1 MHSRVEK
8 KDDRFLFNQKGRE
21 QLKADLAE
29 ENFKRRT
36 CSFYRYILIDDPQV
50 LRDELYKD
58 WFDLRILGRVYIAT
72 EGINAQISVPEPQW
86 DQFLETLNSRA
97 VLTSMLLKHAVREGQ
112 SFIKL
117 AIRVKQE
124 IVAYN
129 IPADQ
134 YDMNHVGGYLST
146 DEFNKA
152 IDNPDSVVVD
162 MRNYYE
168 SEVGHFK
175 TAVLPDVET
184 SRDLLP
190 HVKNL
195 LKGQEEKEVLL
206 YCTGGIR
213 CEKASAYLLHHGFKN
228 VKQLTGGIIQ
238 YAHDVKAQQL
248 DSKFIGSNFV
258 FDDRLEERITA
269 YVISVCHQC
278 GTSCDAHTDCLNQAC
293 HILFIQCPDCKTT
306 FNGCCSTAC
315 QEFAA
320 LPLEEQRLL
329 RKDLEKV
336 VSKTVHTDRVKP
348 RLTQ

>member
-1 MHSRVEK
+1 MHSRVKK
-8 KDDRFLFNQKGRE
+8 KDDRFLFNQKDRE

-36 CSFYRYILIDDPQV
+36 CSFYRYILIDDPHV

-58 WFDLRILGRVYIAT
+58 WFNLRILGRVYIAT

-86 DQFLETLNSRA
+86 DQFLETLNSRS
-97 VLTSMLLKHAVREGQ
+97 VLTSMPLKHAVREGQ

-117 AIRVKQE
+117 VIRVKQE

-146 DEFNKA
+146 GEFNKA

-168 SEVGHFK
+168 REVGHFK

-228 VKQLTGGIIQ
+228 VKQLEGGVIQ

-269 YVISVCHQC
+269 DVISVCHQC
-278 GTSCDAHTDCLNQAC
+278 GMACDTHTDCMNQAC
-293 HILFIQCPDCKTT
+293 HILFIQCPDCKTA
-306 FNGCCSTAC
+306 FNGCCSAAC

-320 LPLEEQRLL
+320 LPLEKQWLL
-329 RKDLEKV
+329 RKDPEKV
-336 VSKTVHTDRVKP
+336 VSKTVHTARVKP

>member
-1 MHSRVEK
+1 MHSRVKK
-8 KDDRFLFNQKGRE
+8 KDDRFLFNQKDRE

-36 CSFYRYILIDDPQV
+36 CSFYRYILIDDPHV

-86 DQFLETLNSRA
+86 DQFLETLNSRS
-97 VLTSMLLKHAVREGQ
+97 VLTSMPLKHAVREGQ

-146 DEFNKA
+146 GEFNKA

-228 VKQLTGGIIQ
+228 VKQLEGGVIQ

-269 YVISVCHQC
+269 DVISVCHQC
-278 GTSCDAHTDCLNQAC
+278 GMACDTHTDCMNQAC
-293 HILFIQCPDCKTT
+293 HICLFSAQIARQPLMVVVQLHAR
-306 FNGCCSTAC
+306 N
-315 QEFAA
+315 
-320 LPLEEQRLL
+320 LPHYR
-329 RKDLEKV
+329 
-336 VSKTVHTDRVKP
+336 
-348 RLTQ
+348 

>member
-8 KDDRFLFNQKGRE
+8 KDDRFLFNQKSRE

-36 CSFYRYILIDDPQV
+36 CSFYCYILIDDPQS

-58 WFDLRILGRVYIAT
+58 WFDLSILGRVYIAA
-72 EGINAQISVPEPQW
+72 EGINAQISVPEQHW

-97 VLTSMLLKHAVREGQ
+97 VLTKMPLKHAVQEGQ
-112 SFIKL
+112 SFLKL
-117 AIRVKQE
+117 AIRIKQD
-124 IVAYN
+124 IVAFN
-129 IPADQ
+129 IPANQ
-134 YDMNHVGGYLST
+134 YDMSHVGEHLNAA
-146 DEFNKA
+146 EFNEA
-152 IDNPDSVVVD
+152 IDNPDSIVVD

-175 TAVLPDVET
+175 TAITPDVET
-184 SRDLLP
+184 SRELLP
-190 HVKNL
+190 QVRNL

-238 YAHDVKAQQL
+238 YAHDIREQQL

-258 FDDRLEERITA
+258 SDDRLEERITA
-269 YVISVCHQC
+269 DVISVCHQC
-278 GTSCDAHTDCLNQAC
+278 RTACDTHTDCMNQAC
-293 HILFIQCPDCKTT
+293 HILFIQWPYCKAAY
-306 FNGCCSTAC
+306 NGCCSPEC

-320 LPLEEQRLL
+320 LPLEEQRIL
-329 RKDLEKV
+329 RKDPEKV
-336 VSKTVHTDRVKP
+336 VSKTVHTARVKP
-348 RLTQ
+348 RLT

>member
-1 MHSRVEK
+1 MHSRVKK
-8 KDDRFLFNQKGRE
+8 KDDRFLFNQKDRE

-36 CSFYRYILIDDPQV
+36 CSFYRYIFIDDPQV

-58 WFDLRILGRVYIAT
+58 WFNLRILGRVYIAT

-86 DQFLETLNSRA
+86 DQFLETLNSRS
-97 VLTSMLLKHAVREGQ
+97 VLTSMPLKHAVREGQ

-146 DEFNKA
+146 GEFNKA

-228 VKQLTGGIIQ
+228 VKQLEGGVIQ

-269 YVISVCHQC
+269 DVISVCHQC
-278 GTSCDAHTDCLNQAC
+278 GMACDTHTDCMNQAC
-293 HILFIQCPDCKTT
+293 HILFIQCPDCKTA
-306 FNGCCSTAC
+306 FNGCCSAAC

-320 LPLEEQRLL
+320 LPQEKQWLL
-329 RKDLEKV
+329 RKDPEKV
-336 VSKTVHTDRVKP
+336 VSKTVHTARVKP

>member
-1 MHSRVEK
+1 MHSRVKK
-8 KDDRFLFNQKGRE
+8 KDDRFLFNQKDRE

-36 CSFYRYILIDDPQV
+36 CSFYRYIFIDDPQV

-58 WFDLRILGRVYIAT
+58 WFNLRILGRVYIAT

-86 DQFLETLNSRA
+86 DQFLETLNSRS
-97 VLTSMLLKHAVREGQ
+97 VLTSMPLKHAVREGQ

-117 AIRVKQE
+117 VIRVKQE

-146 DEFNKA
+146 GEFNKA

-206 YCTGGIR
+206 YFTGGIR

-228 VKQLTGGIIQ
+228 VKQLEGGVIQ

-269 YVISVCHQC
+269 DVISVCHQC
-278 GTSCDAHTDCLNQAC
+278 GMACDTHTDCMNQAC
-293 HILFIQCPDCKTT
+293 HILFIQCPDCKTA
-306 FNGCCSTAC
+306 FNGCCSAAC

-320 LPLEEQRLL
+320 LPQEKQWLL
-329 RKDLEKV
+329 RKDPEKV
-336 VSKTVHTDRVKP
+336 VSKTVHTARVKP

>member
-1 MHSRVEK
+1 MQSGVEK
-8 KDDRFLFNQKGRE
+8 KDDRFLFNQKSRE

-29 ENFKRRT
+29 ENFQRKT

-58 WFDLRILGRVYIAT
+58 WFDLRILGRVYIAA
-72 EGINAQISVPEPQW
+72 EGINAQLSVPEPRW

-97 VLTSMLLKHAVREGQ
+97 VLSSMPVKHAIQEGQ
-112 SFIKL
+112 PFIKL
-117 AIRVKQE
+117 AVRVKQE
-124 IVAYN
+124 IVAYK

-134 YDMNHVGGYLST
+134 YDMNHIGEHLNAV
-146 DEFNKA
+146 EFNEA
-152 IDNPDSVVVD
+152 LNNPDSIVVD

-175 TAVLPDVET
+175 TAITPDVET
-184 SRDLLP
+184 SRELLP

-213 CEKASAYLLHHGFKN
+213 CEKASAYLQHHGFKN
-228 VKQLTGGIIQ
+228 VKQLEGGVIQ
-238 YAHDVKAQQL
+238 YAHDVKTQQL

-269 YVISVCHQC
+269 DVISVCHQC
-278 GTSCDAHTDCLNQAC
+278 GTACDTHTDCMNQAC
-293 HILFIQCPDCKTT
+293 HILFIQCPDCKTA
-306 FNGCCSTAC
+306 FDGCCSVAC

-320 LPLEEQRLL
+320 LPFEEQWLL
-329 RKDLEKV
+329 RKDPEKV
-336 VSKTVHTDRVKP
+336 VSKTVHTAKVKP
-348 RLTQ
+348 RLIE

>member
-8 KDDRFLFNQKGRE
+8 KDDRFLFNQKSRE

-36 CSFYRYILIDDPQV
+36 CSFYCYILIDDPQS

-58 WFDLRILGRVYIAT
+58 WFDLRILGRVYIAA
-72 EGINAQISVPEPQW
+72 EGINAQISVPEPHW
-86 DQFLETLNSRA
+86 DQFLETLNSRV
-97 VLTSMLLKHAVREGQ
+97 VLAKIPLKHAVQEGQ
-112 SFIKL
+112 SFLKL

-129 IPADQ
+129 ISANE
-134 YDMNHVGGYLST
+134 YDMSHVGEHLNAA
-146 DEFNKA
+146 EFNEA
-152 IDNPDSVVVD
+152 MDNPDSIVVD

-168 SEVGHFK
+168 SEVGRFK
-175 TAVLPDVET
+175 TAITPDVET
-184 SRDLLP
+184 SRELLP
-190 HVKNL
+190 QVRHL
-195 LKGQEEKEVLL
+195 LKGQQDKEVLL

-213 CEKASAYLLHHGFKN
+213 CEKASSYLLHHGFKN

-238 YAHDVKAQQL
+238 YTHDVKEQHL
-248 DSKFIGSNFV
+248 ESKFIGSNFV

-269 YVISVCHQC
+269 DVIGVCHQC
-278 GTSCDAHTDCLNQAC
+278 GTSCDTHTDCMNQAC
-293 HILFIQCPDCKTT
+293 HILFIQCPDCSTT

-315 QEFAA
+315 KEFAA
-320 LPLEEQRLL
+320 LPLEEQRVL
-329 RKDLEKV
+329 RKDPEKV
-336 VSKTVHTDRVKP
+336 VSKTVHTARVKP

>member
-1 MHSRVEK
+1 MHSPVK
-8 KDDRFLFNQKGRE
+8 NKDDRFLFNQKSRE

-36 CSFYRYILIDDPQV
+36 CSFYCYILIDDPQS

-58 WFDLRILGRVYIAT
+58 WFDLSILGRVYIAA
-72 EGINAQISVPEPQW
+72 EGINAQISVPEPHW
-86 DQFLETLNSRA
+86 YQFLETLNSRA
-97 VLTSMLLKHAVREGQ
+97 VLTSMSLKHAVQEGQ
-112 SFIKL
+112 SFLKL
-117 AIRVKQE
+117 AIRIKQE

-129 IPADQ
+129 IPANQ
-134 YDMNHVGGYLST
+134 YDMSHVGEHLNAA
-146 DEFNKA
+146 EFNKA
-152 IDNPDSVVVD
+152 IDNPDSIVVD

-175 TAVLPDVET
+175 TAITPNVET
-184 SRDLLP
+184 SRELLP
-190 HVKNL
+190 QVKHL
-195 LKGQEEKEVLL
+195 LKGQEDKEVLL

-213 CEKASAYLLHHGFKN
+213 CEKASSYLLHHGFKN

-238 YAHDVKAQQL
+238 YTHDVKEQQL

-269 YVISVCHQC
+269 DIIGVCHQC
-278 GTSCDAHTDCLNQAC
+278 GTACDTHTDCMNQAC
-293 HILFIQCPDCKTT
+293 HILFIQCPGCKAVY
-306 FNGCCSTAC
+306 NGCCSSEC

-320 LPLEEQRLL
+320 LPLEEQRIL
-329 RKDLEKV
+329 RKDPEKV
-336 VSKTVHTDRVKP
+336 VSKTVHTARVKP

>member
-8 KDDRFLFNQKGRE
+8 KYDRFLFNQKSRE

-29 ENFKRRT
+29 EDFARRT
-36 CSFYRYILIDDPQV
+36 CSFYRYIHIVDPQV

-58 WFDLRILGRVYIAT
+58 WFDLRILGRVYIAA
-72 EGINAQISVPEPQW
+72 EGINAQISVPEPHW
-86 DQFLETLNSRA
+86 DQFLETLNSRG
-97 VLTSMLLKHAVREGQ
+97 VLAKIPLKHAVQEGQ
-112 SFIKL
+112 SFLKL

-129 IPADQ
+129 ISANE
-134 YDMNHVGGYLST
+134 YDMSQVGEHVNAA
-146 DEFNKA
+146 EFNEA
-152 IDNPDSVVVD
+152 MDNPDSIVVD

-168 SEVGHFK
+168 SEVGRFK
-175 TAVLPDVET
+175 TAITPDVET
-184 SRDLLP
+184 SRELLP
-190 HVKNL
+190 QVRHL
-195 LKGQEEKEVLL
+195 LKGQEDKEVLL

-238 YAHDVKAQQL
+238 YTHDVKEQHL
-248 DSKFIGSNFV
+248 ESKFIGSNFV

-269 YVISVCHQC
+269 DVIGVCHQC
-278 GTSCDAHTDCLNQAC
+278 GTSCDTHTDCMNQSC
-293 HILFIQCPDCKTT
+293 HILFIQCPDCSTT

-320 LPLEEQRLL
+320 LPLDEQRIL
-329 RKDLEKV
+329 RKDPEKV
-336 VSKTVHTDRVKP
+336 VSKTVHTTKVKP
-348 RLTQ
+348 RLTK

>member
-1 MHSRVEK
+1 MHSHVKK
-8 KDDRFLFNQKGRE
+8 KDDRFLFNQKDRE
-21 QLKADLAE
+21 QLKVDLIE
-29 ENFKRRT
+29 EDFARRT
-36 CSFYRYILIDDPQV
+36 CSFYRYIHINDPQA
-50 LRDELYKD
+50 LRDELYKE

-72 EGINAQISVPEPQW
+72 EGINAQISVPEPRW

-97 VLTSMLLKHAVREGQ
+97 VLTSMPLKHAVQEGQ
-112 SFIKL
+112 SFLKL
-117 AIRVKQE
+117 AIRIKQE

-129 IPADQ
+129 IPSNQ
-134 YDMNHVGGYLST
+134 YDMSRVGEHVNAA
-146 DEFNKA
+146 EFNEA
-152 IDNPDSVVVD
+152 IDNPNSIVVD

-175 TAVLPDVET
+175 TAFTPNVET

-190 HVKNL
+190 QVRNL

-213 CEKASAYLLHHGFKN
+213 CEKASAYLLHHGFNN

-238 YAHDVKAQQL
+238 YAHDIKEQHL

-258 FDDRLEERITA
+258 FDGRLEERITTDI
-269 YVISVCHQC
+269 ISFCHQC
-278 GTSCDAHTDCLNQAC
+278 DTACDTHTDCMNQAC
-293 HILFIQCPDCKTT
+293 HILFIQCPDCKAAY
-306 FNGCCSTAC
+306 NGCCSAEC

-329 RKDLEKV
+329 RKDPEKV
-336 VSKTVHTDRVKP
+336 VSKTVQTDRVKP
-348 RLTQ
+348 RLT

>member
-1 MHSRVEK
+1 MHSRVKK
-8 KDDRFLFNQKGRE
+8 KDDRFLFNQKDRE

-36 CSFYRYILIDDPQV
+36 FSFYRYILIDDPHV

-86 DQFLETLNSRA
+86 DQFLETLNSRS
-97 VLTSMLLKHAVREGQ
+97 VLTSMPLKHAVREGQ

-117 AIRVKQE
+117 VIRVKQE

-146 DEFNKA
+146 GEFNKA

-228 VKQLTGGIIQ
+228 VKQLEGGVIQ

-269 YVISVCHQC
+269 DVISVCHQC
-278 GTSCDAHTDCLNQAC
+278 GMACDTHTDCMNQAW
-293 HILFIQCPDCKTT
+293 HILFIQCPDCKTA
-306 FNGCCSTAC
+306 FNGCCSAAC

-329 RKDLEKV
+329 RKDPEKV
-336 VSKTVHTDRVKP
+336 VSKTVHTARAKP

>member
-1 MHSRVEK
+1 MHSRVKK
-8 KDDRFLFNQKGRE
+8 KDDRFLFNQKDRE

-36 CSFYRYILIDDPQV
+36 CSFYRYIFIDDPQV

-58 WFDLRILGRVYIAT
+58 WFNLRILGRVYIAT

-86 DQFLETLNSRA
+86 DQFLETLNSRS
-97 VLTSMLLKHAVREGQ
+97 VLTSMPLKHAVREGQ

-146 DEFNKA
+146 SEFNKA

-175 TAVLPDVET
+175 NAVCPDVDTFKE
-184 SRDLLP
+184 SLLFVKEHLAENKNEP
-190 HVKNL
+190 GKRTPTIHVL
-195 LKGQEEKEVLL
+195 GIQARTPPWRRRRRVWPRAPQCSALVVGDREK
-206 YCTGGIR
+206 
-213 CEKASAYLLHHGFKN
+213 
-228 VKQLTGGIIQ
+228 
-238 YAHDVKAQQL
+238 
-248 DSKFIGSNFV
+248 
-258 FDDRLEERITA
+258 RL
-269 YVISVCHQC
+269 VQ
-278 GTSCDAHTDCLNQAC
+278 
-293 HILFIQCPDCKTT
+293 
-306 FNGCCSTAC
+306 
-315 QEFAA
+315 
-320 LPLEEQRLL
+320 
-329 RKDLEKV
+329 
-336 VSKTVHTDRVKP
+336 
-348 RLTQ
+348 

>member
-1 MHSRVEK
+1 MHSPVK
-8 KDDRFLFNQKGRE
+8 NKDDRFLFNQKSRE

-36 CSFYRYILIDDPQV
+36 CSFYCYILIDDPQS

-58 WFDLRILGRVYIAT
+58 WFDLSILGRVYIAA
-72 EGINAQISVPEPQW
+72 EGINAQISVPEPHW
-86 DQFLETLNSRA
+86 DQFLETLNSRGVLAKIPLKYA
-97 VLTSMLLKHAVREGQ
+97 VQEGQ
-112 SFIKL
+112 SFLKL
-117 AIRVKQE
+117 AIRVKKE

-129 IPADQ
+129 ISANE
-134 YDMNHVGGYLST
+134 YDMSQVGEHLNAA
-146 DEFNKA
+146 EFNKA
-152 IDNPDSVVVD
+152 IDNPDSIVVD

-175 TAVLPDVET
+175 TAITPNVET
-184 SRDLLP
+184 SRELLP
-190 HVKNL
+190 QVKHL
-195 LKGQEEKEVLL
+195 LKGQEDKEVLL

-213 CEKASAYLLHHGFKN
+213 CEKASSYLLHHGFKN

-238 YAHDVKAQQL
+238 YTHDVKEQQL

-269 YVISVCHQC
+269 DIIGVCHQC
-278 GTSCDAHTDCLNQAC
+278 GTACDTHTDCMNQAC
-293 HILFIQCPDCKTT
+293 HILFIQCPGCKAVY
-306 FNGCCSTAC
+306 NGCCSSEC

-320 LPLEEQRLL
+320 LPLEEQRIL
-329 RKDLEKV
+329 RKDPEKV
-336 VSKTVHTDRVKP
+336 VSKTVHTARVKP